1 MDDKLDREATLSSL
15 EDHDAFVRRHIGT
28 SDDAQAAMLDEL
40 GFESLDALMDSVV
53 PAAIRLDRPLP
64 LPPPCTE
71 AEALAKLR
79 GLAEHNRVVKS
90 VIGQGYYGTETPA
103 VILRNVLENPAWYTA
118 YTPYQPEISQGRLEA
133 LLNYQTM
140 VCELTGMPIA
150 NASMLDEGTAA
161 AEAMTLCQRVGTS
174 KSRRFYVADDVFGQ
188 TLDVVRT
195 RAAPLRIDV
204 AVGAADAMA
213 EQDAF
218 AVLL

>member
-40 GFESLDALMDSVV
+40 GFESVDALMDSVV

-79 GLAEHNRVVKS
+79 ALAEQNRVVKS
-90 VIGQGYYGTETPA
+90 VIGEGYYGTETPA

-133 LLNYQTM
+133 LLNFQTM
-140 VCELTGMPIA
+140 VCELTGFDIA
-150 NASMLDEGTAA
+150 NASLLDEATAA
-161 AEAMTLCQRVGTS
+161 AEAMMMAHRVAGPGGDT
-174 KSRRFYVADDVFGQ
+174 FFVDVDCHPQ
-188 TLDVVRT
+188 TIAVLQT
-195 RAAPLRIDV
+195 RAEPLGI
-204 AVGAADAMA
+204 
-213 EQDAF
+213 
-218 AVLL
+218 